1 MTGRVLGAPVDFY
14 KRLKKDSG
22 FRQWVS
28 LRTNPDTEDA
38 DMLFSLTLTL
48 DLAET
53 DYCTM
58 RERLEFA
65 KHLRDEFKSCGD
77 GDDPDG
83 YLRRALETAIER
95 LTH

>member
-1 MTGRVLGAPVDFY
+1 MTGRVLGAPVEFY
-14 KRLKKDSG
+14 RRLKKDSG
-22 FRQWVS
+22 FRQCVS
-28 LRTNPDTEDA
+28 LRTDPEAEDA
-38 DMLFSLTLTL
+38 DKLFSLTLTL

-53 DYCTM
+53 DYCTA

-65 KHLRDEFKSCGD
+65 KHLKNEFDGCTQ

-83 YLRRALETAIER
+83 YLRRALATAIER